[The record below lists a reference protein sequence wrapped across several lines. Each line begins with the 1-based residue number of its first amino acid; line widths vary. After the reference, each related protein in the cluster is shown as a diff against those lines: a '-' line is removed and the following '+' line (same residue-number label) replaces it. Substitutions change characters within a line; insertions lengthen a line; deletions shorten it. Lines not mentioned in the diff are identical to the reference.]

1 MPHPNANPSVLRRA
15 GPRAV
20 ALETTLLLH
29 GIPRAESLPFSRE
42 LNAIVGAEGATPA
55 LIGILRGRAI
65 AGLSETELAEMLAL
79 PDVPKVNTSN
89 LGLAL
94 HAQRTGA
101 TTVSATMELAS
112 RAGIAHFATGGLGG
126 VHFGF
131 AERLDISAD
140 LAAFS
145 RFPVAVV
152 TSGVKSILDVV
163 STREA
168 LETLGVTVVG
178 FQTDRFPAFYRRE
191 SDARVDERFD
201 DANTLADFL
210 RFELARTA
218 RGIVVANP
226 IPRDAELPEADWNR
240 WLAEAQRRA
249 AGAAGRDAT
258 PAILGALHDLSN
270 GATLRA
276 NLALVRSNARL
287 AARLAAA
294 E

>member
-1 MPHPNANPSVLRRA
+1 MPHPDANPSVLRRA

-29 GIPRAESLPFSRE
+29 GIPRAESLAFARE
-42 LNAIVGAEGATPA
+42 LNAIVDAEGATPA
-55 LIGILRGRAI
+55 LVGILRGRAI
-65 AGLSETELAEMLAL
+65 AGISEAELREMLML
-79 PDVPKVNTSN
+79 PAVPKINTSN

-126 VHFGF
+126 VHFGY
-131 AERLDISAD
+131 AERLDVSAD
-140 LAAFS
+140 LAAFT

-201 DANTLADFL
+201 DAKTLADFL

-226 IPRDAELPEADWNR
+226 IPRDAELPEADWSR

-249 AGAAGRDAT
+249 ANAPGRDAT
-258 PAILGALHDLSN
+258 PAILGALHELSN

-287 AARLAAA
+287 AAQIAAA
-294 E
+294 N

>member
-1 MPHPNANPSVLRRA
+1 MPHPAANPSVLRRT

-29 GIPRAESLPFSRE
+29 GIPLAESLAFARE
-42 LNAIVGAEGATPA
+42 LNAIVEAEGATPA
-55 LIGILRGRAI
+55 LVGVLRGRAI
-65 AGLSETELAEMLAL
+65 AGISEAELKEMLAL
-79 PDVPKVNTSN
+79 PEVPKINTSN

-126 VHFGF
+126 IHFGY

-140 LAAFS
+140 LAAFT

-178 FQTDRFPAFYRRE
+178 FQTNRFPAFYRRE

-201 DANTLADFL
+201 DAKKLADFL

-226 IPRDAELPEADWNR
+226 IPRDAELPETDWSR
-240 WLAEAQRRA
+240 WLGEAQRRA
-249 AGAAGRDAT
+249 AIATGRDAT
-258 PAILGALHDLSN
+258 PAILGALHELSN

-287 AARLAAA
+287 AAQLAAA
-294 E
+294 G